1 MTLPDYPITYE
12 EPFTIAIGECV
23 VTLFEQTQP
32 IQDIEYII
40 GSQADLA
47 DIIPFTS
54 EPDCGYEIEYFVNEV
69 TGSNSLGELPS
80 FVNFLDPDEIEIL
93 SNDDTDAGE
102 YIL

>member
-12 EPFTIAIGECV
+12 EPFTIQIDECV

-47 DIIPFTS
+47 GIIPFTM

-69 TGSNSLGELPS
+69 TGSNSLRELPS
-80 FVNFLDPDEIEIL
+80 FVNFLEPDEIEIL

-102 YIL
+102 YII